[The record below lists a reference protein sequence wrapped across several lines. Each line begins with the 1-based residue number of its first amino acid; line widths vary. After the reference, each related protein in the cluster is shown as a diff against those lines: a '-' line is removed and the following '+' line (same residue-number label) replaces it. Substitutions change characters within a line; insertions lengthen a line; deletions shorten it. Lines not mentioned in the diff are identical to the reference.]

1 MNCGDTFL
9 MPAPGGMATPHLW
22 IVVTQPDVETH
33 LCAIVSVTTLR
44 NSKDQTVILRPGD
57 HPFIR
62 HESTIFYGDA
72 MIVDVRRLQAEI
84 SAGLAVARGEV
95 PGRDAAARTG
105 RGRCVALHQAE
116 VLTLSAGN
124 NGGDSAC
131 RKHSFCLANRR
142 PGAGGRNLRLSSRPG
157 SCWIPQRSYC
167 FPIKGMILSYW
178 KAAGVA

>member
-84 SAGLAVARGEV
+84 SAGLAVAREK
-95 PGRDAAARTG
+95 
-105 RGRCVALHQAE
+105 C
-116 VLTLSAGN
+116 
-124 NGGDSAC
+124 
-131 RKHSFCLANRR
+131 
-142 PGAGGRNLRLSSRPG
+142 PGATLRLVQDGAVASPFTRPRFLRF
-157 SCWIPQRSYC
+157 CREQWRR
-167 FPIKGMILSYW
+167 
-178 KAAGVA
+178 